1 MLIWTIGFLGIALL
15 AALFG
20 FHGLAS
26 GAVGVGMATFVLLFA
41 VGTGMLLWQLFGNKR
56 STSPL

>member
-1 MLIWTIGFLGIALL
+1 MLIWTLGFLAIALF

-26 GAVGVGMATFVLLFA
+26 GLAVVTAVTFVLLFA
-41 VGTGMLLWQLFGNKR
+41 VDSGMLLWQLFKGHR
-56 STSPL
+56 SVSPL